1 MIGIVVSRA
10 DRASVHIGEQLRTLE
25 PWREERDDS
34 RPDADGGETVYRL
47 DDAELREFEELHLH
61 LDGVDRAF
69 SDIDLLVFASRH
81 AGETGP
87 LLTAHPT
94 GNFGPAEFGGHD
106 RSLARAAPSVQSR
119 ALTALTE
126 HAPDGY
132 AVGLEGTHHGPTEL
146 ATPSLFVELGS
157 DEPQWDDPEGA
168 QAVARAILALRGVD
182 PNADKT
188 LVGFGGGHYV
198 PRFERVVRETEW
210 AVGHVG
216 VDWALEAVE
225 PSETRSIVER
235 AFERS
240 GTAYALTDGVPG
252 LERTIEE
259 LGYRAVSET
268 WVRETDGVPLSLVN
282 HLERSVCPVSV
293 GLRFGDRRPPTATGN
308 ADPDTTAQRR
318 YENELSRIE
327 IPTDLLAEVN
337 GIDHERTL
345 SAVRSHAVAVTTT
358 ENGTKLDGTVVLPP
372 AVDRNDLMA
381 AFVTILERKYDDIER
396 DGDTVVAR
404 EVAFSPSLAQ
414 RLGVPE
420 GPAFGRLSN
429 GETVEIDDTIVT
441 PDDVRERKTHMFSSI
456 WLSDTRHTGGER

>member
-10 DRASVHIGEQLRTLE
+10 DRASVNIGKQLRTLE
-25 PWREERDDS
+25 PWRKEHDGS
-34 RPDADGGETVYRL
+34 RPDADGGGTVYRL

-61 LDGVDRAF
+61 LDGVDRVF

-106 RSLARAAPSVQSR
+106 RSLARAAPNAQSR
-119 ALTALTE
+119 AFGVLTE

-146 ATPSLFVELGS
+146 TTPSLFVELGS
-157 DEPQWDDPEGA
+157 DERQWDDPEGA
-168 QAVARAILALRGVD
+168 RAVARAILALREVD
-182 PNADKT
+182 PNTDKA

-216 VDWALEAVE
+216 VDWALEAMGSVE
-225 PSETRSIVER
+225 EHRSVIEQ

-240 GTAYALTDGVPG
+240 ETAYALVEDTPG
-252 LERTIEE
+252 LERTIEG
-259 LGYRAVSET
+259 LGYRTVSET

-282 HLERSVCPVSV
+282 HLERSVCPVSG
-293 GLRFGDRRPPTATGN
+293 GLRFGDRRPPTAE
-308 ADPDTTAQRR
+308 DESEPMERR
-318 YENELSRIE
+318 YENELVRIE
-327 IPTDLLAEVN
+327 IPDDLLAAVN
-337 GIDHERTL
+337 GIDHEQTL
-345 SAVRSHAVAVTTT
+345 LAVRSHAVAVTTA
-358 ENGTKLDGTVVLPP
+358 ENGTKLDETVVVPSS
-372 AVDRNDLMA
+372 VDRNDLMA
-381 AFVTILERKYDDIER
+381 EFITVLERKYDDIER
-396 DGDTVVAR
+396 EGESVVAHQ
-404 EVAFSPSLAQ
+404 VAFSPALARQ
-414 RLGVPE
+414 QGVPE
-420 GPAFGRLSN
+420 GPAFGRLSA
-429 GETVEIDDTIVT
+429 GEPVEVDDTTVL
-441 PDDVRERKTHMFSSI
+441 PADVRERKTQMFSSI